1 MATTMSVLI
10 HAEIHG
16 LAGRTPELREV
27 LREHAERLAR
37 ADGSLGAA
45 AYEPLGAEPGEF
57 VLDAWWRDEV
67 ALRAHYASAEYAHY
81 VRLVG
86 ELLARPSDATVHAV
100 GRSYRAAADLSLD
113 PARQG

>member
-1 MATTMSVLI
+1 MSVLI

-16 LAGRTPELREV
+16 LAGRAPELRDV
-27 LREHAERLAR
+27 LRDHAEQLAR
-37 ADGSLGAA
+37 ADGSLGAT

-57 VLDAWWRDEV
+57 VLDAWWRDEA
-67 ALRAHYASAEYAHY
+67 ALRAHYATAEYTHY
-81 VRLVG
+81 VQLVG

-100 GRSYRAAADLSLD
+100 ERSYRTAADLSSD